1 MMDVSRESSHTVH
14 KFDHTL
20 PEGEVL
26 LVGMVDRK
34 CRRRDSAERPRM
46 RSIHR
51 LLTTAAALT
60 AAVTLAPC
68 SGTTRSLGSG
78 GSGQPR
84 GAKEHGGTVTVAW
97 VAATPNLIFPLSP
110 ATNTDGYNV

>member
-1 MMDVSRESSHTVH
+1 
-14 KFDHTL
+14 
-20 PEGEVL
+20 
-26 LVGMVDRK
+26 
-34 CRRRDSAERPRM
+34 M

-60 AAVTLAPC
+60 AAVTLAAC
-68 SGTTRSLGSG
+68 SGTTSSIGSG

-110 ATNTDGYNV
+110 ATNTDGYNVNLDNPHVAGAWCTPATAPSRW